1 MSEPRPNAEDHPQP
15 AEPER
20 AAGSE
25 PPVAEPAARQLPS
38 QVMIL
43 TGVVIFLML
52 LLAISLMR
60 RSPSVPVSSDDPS
73 VSALRADLEARRSEL
88 NRQRVAMGL
97 PPLAGGSEP
106 VDEIASR
113 LKRDADTLVALA
125 GRFQEMLAEKDREVA
140 AKNAE
145 LLRSEQL
152 RQSLAAEAS
161 RRQAELQRAL
171 VDSTDAERMRADLAD
186 AAARRD
192 ALLAELASL
201 RQQVAAS
208 AGGRSAED
216 FATLER
222 QLAEAVNARDFLEA
236 RCAELESELARSR
249 LFASSENEL
258 LPAAVELFRN
268 LRELEGRPD
277 SDLTTAYSSL
287 GVKLGANVLHTL
299 SFATGSSELSEADLT
314 VLQGLVEE
322 VPDGDLVL
330 IVGYASKTGDYE
342 SNRKLSS
349 ARATVAA
356 ESFSGIKRP
365 GQLVQAVYLGQTDRF
380 SSRTPER
387 NQMCEVW
394 RIRKK

>member
-1 MSEPRPNAEDHPQP
+1 MSEPRPNAEDHPQA
-15 AEPER
+15 AEPEL

-25 PPVAEPAARQLPS
+25 PPAAEPAARQLPS

-52 LLAISLMR
+52 LLAISLLR
-60 RSPSVPVSSDDPS
+60 RSPSVPVSSDDPA

-171 VDSTDAERMRADLAD
+171 VDSTDAERMRTELAD

-192 ALLAELASL
+192 ALLAELATL

-208 AGGRSAED
+208 AGGRSQEE

-222 QLAEAVNARDFLEA
+222 QLAEAANARDFLEK
-236 RCAELESELARSR
+236 RCAELEAELSKAR

-258 LPAAVELFRN
+258 LPAAVELFRD

-299 SFATGSSELSEADLT
+299 TFATGSSELSEADLT

-356 ESFSGIKRP
+356 EQFSGIKRP

-380 SSRTPER
+380 SSRIPER
-387 NQMCEVW
+387 NQMCEIW